1 MIANK
6 HITKIVAVIMAM
18 AVGLC
23 LCSVFYV
30 QNGALDLGESG
41 ITMEY
46 ETKLFDTDEIIHI
59 NIRMDEDEWNNMLSS
74 AMEEQYYPC
83 DVEINGE
90 TFYDVGIR
98 PKGNTSLSSIASDPD
113 NDRYSLKLEFDQ
125 YVDGQTCYG
134 LDKLT

>member
-30 QNGALDLGESG
+30 QNGTLDLGESG
-41 ITMEY
+41 ITTEY

-59 NIRMDEDEWNNMLSS
+59 NIRMDEDEWNDMLSS
-74 AMEEQYYPC
+74 AMEEQY
-83 DVEINGE
+83 
-90 TFYDVGIR
+90 
-98 PKGNTSLSSIASDPD
+98 
-113 NDRYSLKLEFDQ
+113 
-125 YVDGQTCYG
+125 
-134 LDKLT
+134 